1 MHRLFVREIMQ
12 TSVIT
17 ISPEELVVDAAQVME
32 DFNIRRLPVVD
43 DDDFL
48 VGIVTDT
55 DILEAETAD
64 SVINSYDPDAPTGSG
79 WWHWVAFNMPADTQ
93 GLAEGASGAS
103 MPEGTV
109 ESRTDFGSI
118 GFGGACP
125 PVGDKPHRYIV
136 SVFALDTD
144 RLDLDAQTPAAQVGY
159 YLNAHTIEK
168 AVLTGLYSR

>member
-64 SVINSYDPDAPTGSG
+64 SVINSYDPDAPTEWLS
-79 WWHWVAFNMPADTQ
+79 VADIMTPDVITIAPDATVGQ
-93 GLAEGASGAS
+93 LAQLFLEHK
-103 MPEGTV
+103 
-109 ESRTDFGSI
+109 I
-118 GFGGACP
+118 GGA
-125 PVGDKPHRYIV
+125 PVVEPDARFPKRVHLIGIV
-136 SVFALDTD
+136 TEMDIFQMIA
-144 RLDLDAQTPAAQVGY
+144 DAWERELAAV
-159 YLNAHTIEK
+159 AH
-168 AVLTGLYSR
+168 